1 VSFHSNTPEN
11 KVSGQAPGNTGKDLS
26 KTVYREL
33 RKVAAARM
41 ANEQA
46 PQTLQATALVH
57 EAWLRVGG
65 DQQPEWA
72 SRRQF
77 FSAAAEAMRRI
88 LVDRARRRQAIRHGS
103 GQVRVDMDAAEEEFP
118 DRIEVESGDA
128 TLIALHE
135 ALETLAEGDEST
147 ANLVKLRYFA
157 GMSVEEAALA
167 LDISKRTAERRLSF
181 ARSWLQRAM
190 KTSKEREL
198 G

>member
-1 VSFHSNTPEN
+1 LTETAYH
-11 KVSGQAPGNTGKDLS
+11 
-26 KTVYREL
+26 EL
-33 RKVAAARM
+33 RKVAALRM
-41 ANEQA
+41 ANESA

-72 SRRQF
+72 SRKQF

-88 LVDRARRRQAIRHGS
+88 LVDRARRRQAIRHGG
-103 GQVRVDMDAAEEEFP
+103 GQVRVDMDAAVQEFP
-118 DRIEVESGDA
+118 DRIEVQSGDA

-135 ALETLAEGDEST
+135 ALEALAEGDEST
-147 ANLVKLRYFA
+147 ATLVKLRYFA

-167 LDISKRTAERRLSF
+167 MDISKRTAERRLSF

-190 KTSKEREL
+190 KTSKERGLE
-198 G
+198 